1 VALIAGACTY
11 GVDGGPASGSEMGG
25 AGGSAPG
32 AGNQP
37 GAPTGRGSAPGT
49 GSGGSGKGTTNPG
62 AGTSGSGT
70 PSATGGTTSPGS
82 GGSVGNPIHT
92 DPPPVG
98 GELSNCATP
107 GQRLVR
113 RLNSTQFRNTLVA
126 IFNKDASVP
135 TTDIFSDPFTMRFH
149 VDADAPVVRDL
160 DAGLIMDYAETI
172 AAWAVTNN
180 KLGGLS
186 SACQQLNDQNCRKQF
201 IQDVGLKI
209 GREPVSDARVAIY
222 DKLFTANTDVVK
234 TFNDFATD
242 VLTAMFESPSFI
254 YRRELGTSDAGAYK
268 LTPYEVASEL
278 SYFLTDGPPDQQL
291 MDAAKNGQLANAAG
305 IDTQASRLLAT
316 DSAKKTLAQ
325 FVDGWLEIDGMRTK
339 TKDPNV
345 FMLTDEL
352 RSAMIQETEETFL
365 DAFDNGANVGQLLT
379 TKRTFVNSA
388 LGQFYGLAAAA
399 GDKFVAVDLSGTTRA
414 PGILGQAAYLA
425 QHAQPENSS
434 PIQRGR
440 SIRERLL
447 CASIPEVPKNLNTTL
462 SPPGAF
468 ATNRERFQ
476 QHDKDPVCAG
486 CHQAFDPVGFAFENF
501 DAFGRYRSEEKDA
514 QGMTHPIDASG
525 TLAGMPEGDIP
536 LNGPQSLID
545 YLSTSDQV
553 RACLVRYWSYYA
565 HGRDNWPDKKC
576 NDDAVRRES
585 GQNNNSLKS
594 VLMGILHAQ
603 TFTRRVQDQ

>member
-1 VALIAGACTY
+1 
-11 GVDGGPASGSEMGG
+11 
-25 AGGSAPG
+25 
-32 AGNQP
+32 
-37 GAPTGRGSAPGT
+37 
-49 GSGGSGKGTTNPG
+49 
-62 AGTSGSGT
+62 
-70 PSATGGTTSPGS
+70 
-82 GGSVGNPIHT
+82 VGNPIHT
-92 DPPPVG
+92 DPPLVG

-107 GQRLVR
+107 GQRLIR

-126 IFNKDASVP
+126 IFNDANVP

-180 KLGGLS
+180 KLGALS

-201 IQDVGLKI
+201 IKDVGLKI
-209 GREPVSDARVAIY
+209 GREPVSDTRVAVY
-222 DKLFTANTDVVK
+222 DKLFTDNTDVVK

-268 LTPYEVASEL
+268 LTAYEVASEL
-278 SYFLTDGPPDQQL
+278 SYFLTDGPPDQPL

-305 IDTQASRLLAT
+305 IDAQASRLLAT
-316 DSAKKTLAQ
+316 PEATKTLAQ

-339 TKDPNV
+339 TKDPNI
-345 FMLTDEL
+345 FMLTPDL
-352 RSAMIQETEETFL
+352 RSAMIEETERTFK
-365 DAFDNGANVGQLLT
+365 DAFDNGKDVGQLLT
-379 TKRTFVNSA
+379 TKQTFVNQA
-388 LGQFYGLAAAA
+388 LGQFYGLAVPA
-399 GDKFVAVDLSGTTRA
+399 GGTDFPSVDLSGTTRA

-462 SPPGAF
+462 APPGSF

-514 QGMTHPIDASG
+514 QGMSHPIDASG
-525 TLAGMPEGDIP
+525 TLSAMPEGDIP

-603 TFTRRVQDQ
+603 TFTRRVQEL